1 MQPTLTLLIGL
12 LLASSSLHAD
22 ELPAPAA
29 AGIKRNC
36 VGCHDGSSRKGN
48 LDLTSLAF
56 DLEDRAIQ
64 DRWIQIHDRIKK
76 GEMPPEPKDL
86 PESERA
92 LMVRALRRPLAA
104 ADRAK
109 IEKSGRGPMRRL
121 NRIEFQQNL
130 RDLLSLPHLDI
141 RNRLPR
147 DRESHHCDK
156 VSSSLDMSRL
166 QLIAYLD
173 AVEIALRS
181 AIVSTNAPPPLQK
194 RRVRRQTV
202 NRQMVH
208 RWRAGVVV
216 L

>member
-1 MQPTLTLLIGL
+1 MQSTLALLIGL
-12 LLASSSLHAD
+12 LPAASVLHAD

-29 AGIKRNC
+29 ALFERNC
-36 VGCHDGSSRKGN
+36 VGCHDGSSKKGN

-76 GEMPPEPKDL
+76 GEMPPEPNDL

-109 IEKSGRGPMRRL
+109 IATSGRGPMRRL

-141 RNRLPR
+141 RDRLPH

-166 QLIAYLD
+166 QLMA
-173 AVEIALRS
+173 
-181 AIVSTNAPPPLQK
+181 
-194 RRVRRQTV
+194 
-202 NRQMVH
+202 
-208 RWRAGVVV
+208 
-216 L
+216 